1 VNASTGL
8 RSPCRSCITVRP
20 LMPTSARP
28 GNSMSVAEGGLAR
41 QLRERGVVQRRRSR
55 WVGKLPGSLNR
66 RRASVGLLLQLRCP
80 GASGSLRGVTPAAP
94 SGTAD
99 EQCGPDPQGHAQDQ
113 TANGN
118 RPGALHGHREI
129 GGMSSGARSWR
140 GLLLRAWC

>member
-55 WVGKLPGSLNR
+55 WIGKLPGSLNR
-66 RRASVGLLLQLRCP
+66 RRASVGLLLQLRRP
-80 GASGSLRGVTPAAP
+80 GARGSLRGVTPAAP

-99 EQCGPDPQGHAQDQ
+99 EQCGPDPQGNTQDQ

-118 RPGALHGHREI
+118 FPGAMHGHREVCRCN
-129 GGMSSGARSWR
+129 GGARRRW
-140 GLLLRAWC
+140 GLRLSR